1 MILTGKAAVNSIS
14 IIRNRTVT
22 GAKMTNTFE
31 FHELIGTV
39 GVGFILLCYFL
50 IQTGKMSAENLPYSI
65 LNMAGAL
72 LILYS
77 LYFEFNFASVLI
89 ESFWVLISLIG
100 ITRYLVRKRG
110 VVEDCR

>member
-1 MILTGKAAVNSIS
+1 
-14 IIRNRTVT
+14 
-22 GAKMTNTFE
+22 MTNTFE
-31 FHELIGTV
+31 FHEFIGTV
-39 GVGFILLCYFL
+39 GVSLILLCFFL

-65 LNMAGAL
+65 INMTGAL

-100 ITRYLVRKRG
+100 VVRYLNQRKQSVQSSG
-110 VVEDCR
+110 